1 MCNPSYGGTNHLL
14 FCFPSSLRHPLGF
27 VKLFEQRMCRQKE
40 MVVAGFVV
48 SCFLFL
54 SPVRHPC
61 LRSRARWALQ
71 EQQHNG
77 FSWLIAQIS
86 GPVFICFCHSFL
98 LTVAHSKFVIL
109 FLLVNF

>member
-1 MCNPSYGGTNHLL
+1 
-14 FCFPSSLRHPLGF
+14 
-27 VKLFEQRMCRQKE
+27 

-61 LRSRARWALQ
+61 LWSRARWALQ

-86 GPVFICFCHSFL
+86 GPVFYLFLPLFSTYSGPLQICYFVFISKFLTKVFPLFCFL
-98 LTVAHSKFVIL
+98 LLKRR
-109 FLLVNF
+109 

>member
-1 MCNPSYGGTNHLL
+1 
-14 FCFPSSLRHPLGF
+14 
-27 VKLFEQRMCRQKE
+27 

-71 EQQHNG
+71 EQHNG

-98 LTVAHSKFVIL
+98 LTVARSKFVIL